1 MERFLDNSRISTV
14 SFSLIEDLLRAIQGI
29 ASDEDYQACLKRAG
43 LSTPADA
50 RLSRVSRDQI
60 VELYQAASR
69 MTGDE
74 MMGLWSRPIRSG
86 ALKQICTSM
95 IGASSLGAAMFRMV
109 TFWNLV
115 LDDYQL
121 HLEAREELVSL
132 AIRPRA
138 GVSDAEVNRFGHMLL
153 LKLTHGLASWLSGQE
168 LSLVR
173 VSFVFPRPTFAS
185 DYSVLFPVE
194 VDFSKDQSSIAFD
207 RRLWSRSVQRTTADL
222 HAFLTRAPRD
232 WIFTTSQDHN
242 LTRRIRAILQSQSF
256 DVTLDDT
263 ANALHL
269 TPRTLIRHL
278 QSQNTSFQAI
288 KDDLRRDVAIA
299 KLREGL
305 AVEVI
310 AEETGFS
317 SASTFHRAFRRWTGD
332 VPSSFRR
339 DISPRVGKSANS

>member
-1 MERFLDNSRISTV
+1 MERFLDNSQISTV
-14 SFSLIEDLLRAIQGI
+14 SFALIEDLLRAIQGI
-29 ASDEDYQACLKRAG
+29 ASDADYQACLKRAG
-43 LSTPADA
+43 LSTPTDA
-50 RLSRVSRDQI
+50 RLARVSRDQI

-74 MMGLWSRPIRSG
+74 MMGLWSRPIRTG

-95 IGASSLGAAMFRMV
+95 IGGSSLGAAIFRMV

-115 LDDYQL
+115 LDDYHL

-138 GVSDAEVNRFGHMLL
+138 GGADAEVNRFGHMLL

-168 LSLVR
+168 LPLVR
-173 VSFVFPRPTFAS
+173 VSFVFPQPTFAPE
-185 DYSVLFPVE
+185 YAVLFPVE
-194 VDFSKDQSSIAFD
+194 VDFSSDHSSIAFD
-207 RRLWSRSVQRTTADL
+207 RRLWSRPVQRTTADL

-242 LTRRIRAILQSQSF
+242 LTRRIRGILQSQSF

-278 QSQNTSFQAI
+278 QSQDTSFQAI
-288 KDDLRRDVAIA
+288 KDDLRRDLAIA
-299 KLREGL
+299 KLRDGL

-332 VPSSFRR
+332 VPSAFRR
-339 DISPRVGKSANS
+339 DTAQGLIS